1 MWQSGISKDDFCPR
15 VKRSGPYFHA
25 CHERCYHTPLRK
37 VPQQSKLH
45 LPDDTSFL
53 FSKSL
58 VNSDSKKLVDLFMLH
73 DMFNMTIGVISTVVD
88 CIISTCLHQKMS
100 VFELLGDLLA
110 NAAKKKRNFP
120 EQVHFTVGTTPM
132 DMTRPW
138 NNAWKIEFTFFPYQ
152 TLLSRNIV
160 WW

>member
-58 VNSDSKKLVDLFMLH
+58 VNSDSKKVVDLFMLH

-88 CIISTCLHQKMS
+88 CIISTCLHQKTS
-100 VFELLGDLLA
+100 VFEPVGDLLA
-110 NAAKKKRNFP
+110 NAEKKRNFP

-152 TLLSRNIV
+152 TLLSRSIV

>member
-88 CIISTCLHQKMS
+88 CIISTCLHQKTS
-100 VFELLGDLLA
+100 VFEPVGDLLA
-110 NAAKKKRNFP
+110 NAAKKRNFS

-138 NNAWKIEFTFFPYQ
+138 NNAWVYFFPISDSS
-152 TLLSRNIV
+152 L
-160 WW
+160 

>member
-110 NAAKKKRNFP
+110 NAAKKKNFS
-120 EQVHFTVGTTPM
+120 GTSAFHCKYNSYGY
-132 DMTRPW
+132 D
-138 NNAWKIEFTFFPYQ
+138 KIMK
-152 TLLSRNIV
+152 
-160 WW
+160 

>member
-58 VNSDSKKLVDLFMLH
+58 VNSDSKKVSWSFHVTWHVQYDHRCDIYSGGLH
-73 DMFNMTIGVISTVVD
+73 NKHLPASENVCFWAFGRSAGQR
-88 CIISTCLHQKMS
+88 SQ
-100 VFELLGDLLA
+100 
-110 NAAKKKRNFP
+110 KKRNFP

-152 TLLSRNIV
+152 TLLSRSIV